1 MDTVSLKILNPKA
14 LKILKS
20 LEDLELI
27 SINKKNES
35 SLQNLLSQ
43 LRNTK
48 SQKLSLK
55 EITKEVEI
63 VRAKRYAKQKS
74 NN

>member
-1 MDTVSLKILNPKA
+1 MDTVNLKILNPKA
-14 LKILKS
+14 LKLLKN

-27 SINKKNES
+27 SINKKTES
-35 SLQNLLSQ
+35 SLQNVLSK

-48 SQKLSLK
+48 NQKPSLK